1 MDNSCLL
8 STTYF
13 GPVQWYQ
20 KLHRYDTVWLER
32 HDSFIKQTYR
42 NRCVIAA
49 THGPLTLTVPVAH
62 DGASPLTRDMRIS
75 DHGDWRRLHWNAIRS
90 AYGESPFFEFYAD
103 DLAPFF
109 EKRWEFLVDFN
120 EAIME
125 KMCELL
131 DIRPNVKHTVSY
143 GNTESL
149 MALETSES
157 LGSLETLRSL
167 RGLGPLETVV
177 DDFRDVIR
185 PKHPMPDASFTP
197 RRYYQVFE
205 QKHGFLPNL
214 SILDLLMNEGN
225 ESVFFL

>member
-131 DIRPNVKHTVSY
+131 DIRPNVKHTERY

-149 MALETSES
+149 MALETSVS

-167 RGLGPLETVV
+167 KGLGPLETVV

>member
-1 MDNSCLL
+1 MDQLPPCLL

-20 KLHRYDTVWLER
+20 KLHRHSVVWMER

-49 THGPLTLTVPVAH
+49 THGPLALTVPVEH
-62 DGASPLTRDMRIS
+62 DGASTLTRDMRVS
-75 DHGDWRRLHWNAIRS
+75 DHGNWRHLHWNAIRS

-109 EKRWEFLVDFN
+109 EKKWEFLVDFN
-120 EAIME
+120 EAVMH

-131 DIRPNVKHTVSY
+131 DIQPCVKHTEVY
-143 GNTESL
+143 EPHPA
-149 MALETSES
+149 MA
-157 LGSLETLRSL
+157 
-167 RGLGPLETVV
+167 
-177 DDFRDVIR
+177 DFREAIR
-185 PKHPMPDASFTP
+185 PKHPLPDPEFTP
-197 RRYYQVFE
+197 LPYYQVFG

-225 ESVFFL
+225 ESVLFL

>member
-1 MDNSCLL
+1 MTSVLL

-143 GNTESL
+143 GNTESQR
-149 MALETSES
+149 ALET
-157 LGSLETLRSL
+157 LGSLESLKTLKTLESL
-167 RGLGPLETVV
+167 ESSEGFPVV
-177 DDFRDVIR
+177 DDFRDVIT
-185 PKHPMPDASFTP
+185 ASSPT
-197 RRYYQVFE
+197 
-205 QKHGFLPNL
+205 
-214 SILDLLMNEGN
+214 
-225 ESVFFL
+225 

>member
-1 MDNSCLL
+1 MAACLL

-49 THGPLTLTVPVAH
+49 THGPLTLTVPVVH
-62 DGASPLTRDMRIS
+62 DGTSPLTRDMRIS
-75 DHGDWRRLHWNAIRS
+75 DHGEWRRLHWNAIRS

-109 EKRWEFLVDFN
+109 ERRWEFLVDFN

-125 KMCELL
+125 KICELL
-131 DIRPNVKHTVSY
+131 DIRPHIKHTERYESKENFMALGGV
-143 GNTESL
+143 ESL
-149 MALETSES
+149 GASKTS
-157 LGSLETLRSL
+157 GSLETL
-167 RGLGPLETVV
+167 

-185 PKHPMPDASFTP
+185 PKHPLPDASFTP

>member
-8 STTYF
+8 TTTYF

-20 KLHRYDTVWLER
+20 KLHRYETVWMER

-49 THGPLTLTVPVAH
+49 THGPQALTVPVVH
-62 DGASPLTRDMRIS
+62 DGTSPHTRDMRIS

-109 EKRWEFLVDFN
+109 EKRWEFLVDYN

-131 DIRPNVKHTVSY
+131 DIHPNVKHTEAY
-143 GNTESL
+143 KT
-149 MALETSES
+149 LETLGTLENLET
-157 LGSLETLRSL
+157 LGSLE
-167 RGLGPLETVV
+167 PLENLETLENLPAV

-185 PKHPMPDASFTP
+185 PKHPLPDASFTP

>member
-1 MDNSCLL
+1 MNYYNSALL

-20 KLHRYDTVWLER
+20 KLHRYGEVWMEG

-49 THGPLTLTVPVAH
+49 THGTQTLTVPVAH
-62 DGASPLTRDMRIS
+62 DASSALTRDMRIS
-75 DHGDWRRLHWNAIRS
+75 DHGNWRHLHWHALCS

-109 EKRWEFLVDFN
+109 ERRWEFLIDFN
-120 EAIME
+120 EAIMW

-131 DIRPNVKHTVSY
+131 DIHPVVRQTENY
-143 GNTESL
+143 GDTGGAE
-149 MALETSES
+149 A
-157 LGSLETLRSL
+157 
-167 RGLGPLETVV
+167 
-177 DDFRDVIR
+177 DDFRDAIR
-185 PKHPMPDASFTP
+185 PKHPLPDPGFAP
-197 RRYYQVFE
+197 KPYYQVFA
-205 QKHGFLPNL
+205 QRNGFQPNL

-225 ESVFFL
+225 ESIFYL

>member
-1 MDNSCLL
+1 MSQNHVLL
-8 STTYF
+8 STAYF

-20 KLHRYDTVWLER
+20 KLHRYPHVWIE
-32 HDSFIKQTYR
+32 HCDSFVKQTYR

-49 THGPLTLTVPVAH
+49 THGPQTLSIPIAH
-62 DGASPLTRDMRIS
+62 GATLTRDIRIS
-75 DHGDWRRLHWNAIRS
+75 DHGNWRHLHWNAIRS

-109 EKRWEFLVDFN
+109 EQRWEFLIDFN
-120 EAIME
+120 EALTT

-131 DIRPNVKHTVSY
+131 DIHPLITP
-143 GNTESL
+143 TENYYPAGDSHL
-149 MALETSES
+149 SGT
-157 LGSLETLRSL
+157 
-167 RGLGPLETVV
+167 
-177 DDFRDVIR
+177 DDFRDAIH
-185 PKHPMPDASFTP
+185 PKHPLPDPDFVP

-225 ESVFFL
+225 ESILFL